1 MINSFSLLLKR
12 SCAVG
17 IVLFHIILLAPF
29 IVQSQAVNNFVEEN
43 KSQASAQTFSAYLF
57 VYFTGNDKK
66 EEAIRFALS
75 NDGYHFWALNGN
87 KPVISSE
94 QISSTGGVRDPH
106 IL

>member
-1 MINSFSLLLKR
+1 MINSFPLLLKR
-12 SCAVG
+12 SLAVA
-17 IVLFHIILLAPF
+17 IVLFQIILVAPLA
-29 IVQSQAVNNFVEEN
+29 VQSQAVNNSVGEN
-43 KSQASAQTFSAYLF
+43 KSLVAAQTFSAYLF

-75 NDGYHFWALNGN
+75 NDGYHFWALNGD
-87 KPVISSE
+87 KPIISSE